1 VIEINVDE
9 PQNDRLGSSP
19 YRSGVILGPV
29 SVDEYDN
36 KTIVSAKKM
45 NGTFIVCSTKVN
57 RRSLW
62 TF

>member
-1 VIEINVDE
+1 MIEINVDE
-9 PQNDRLGSSP
+9 PQNDRLESSP

-29 SVDEYDN
+29 LVDEYDN

-45 NGTFIVCSTKVN
+45 NGILIGCSTEVN

>member
-1 VIEINVDE
+1 MIEINVDE

-29 SVDEYDN
+29 LVDEYDD
-36 KTIVSAKKM
+36 KTIVLAEKM
-45 NGTFIVCSTKVN
+45 NRSLIGCSTEVN
-57 RRSLW
+57 RRSSW

>member
-1 VIEINVDE
+1 MIEINVDE
-9 PQNDRLGSSP
+9 PQNDRIGSSP

-29 SVDEYDN
+29 LVDEYDN

-45 NGTFIVCSTKVN
+45 NRSLIGCSTKVN
-57 RRSLW
+57 RRSSW